1 MMNEQEEQLIL
12 LLRQA
17 AHLWLAL
24 GHLDIWDSDDYTDDL
39 GTFCNEAA
47 EKVAKNEIS
56 DAEKKRLYFLFAPT
70 CEWDNSV
77 GGADLGNKIFGC
89 LDALYRD
96 VSLK

>member
-1 MMNEQEEQLIL
+1 MNEQEEQLIL

-17 AHLWLAL
+17 AQHWLAL
-24 GHLDIWDSDDYTDDL
+24 GHQDIWDSDDYTDDL
-39 GTFCNEAA
+39 GNFCNEAA

-56 DAEKKRLYFLFAPT
+56 DAEKKRLYFIFAPT

-77 GGADLGNKIFGC
+77 GEVDLGNKIFGC